1 MPTAKPSL
9 RFFHS
14 SALRL
19 RTNKLLTAIET
30 DADPK
35 QHVEALSTL
44 VIELAE
50 AGMTYYYIKPVEQA
64 KLGFV
69 ARQTAGLGIA
79 GSLRVMGP
87 IVRNVLGGADAKQ
100 LRVISK
106 HMRAL
111 MK

>member
-1 MPTAKPSL
+1 MAAAKPSL

-14 SALRL
+14 SALRS
-19 RTNKLLTAIET
+19 RTNKLLTAIEKDEEPT
-30 DADPK
+30 R
-35 QHVEALSTL
+35 HVEALSTL
-44 VIELAE
+44 VLELAE
-50 AGMTYYYIKPVEQA
+50 AGMTYYYVKPVEQA

-87 IVRNVLGGADAKQ
+87 IVRNILGGADAKQ
-100 LRVISK
+100 LRVIAR
-106 HMRAL
+106 HMRLL